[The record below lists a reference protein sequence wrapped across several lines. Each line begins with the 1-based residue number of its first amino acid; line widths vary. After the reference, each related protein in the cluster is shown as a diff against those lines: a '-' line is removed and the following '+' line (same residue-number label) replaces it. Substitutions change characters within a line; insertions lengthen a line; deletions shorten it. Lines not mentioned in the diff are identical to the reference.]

1 MVKSKKNKQGMISIN
16 KTVALNKRAK
26 FDYHIEEIFEAG
38 IMLTGTEVKSLRLGQ
53 CSLNESYVGP
63 KHNEIWL
70 FNAHIPEYK
79 QAGKFQHEPH
89 RPRKLLLHKKEVNKL
104 LGSVNKEGY
113 SIVPIK
119 LYFNNKGLA
128 KLEIGLGKGKKQHD
142 KRETIKSR
150 DWGRQKQRIIREKN
164 R

>member
-1 MVKSKKNKQGMISIN
+1 MVKNKKNKQGMISIN